1 MSTLRPFRLMFAI
14 VLLTQNIWAS
24 TINTSDSLALVSL
37 YNSTNGENWVKN
49 DNWLTGP
56 VKTWYGLVFDKDSLK
71 ALNLS
76 GNNLTGSLPLDIY
89 NLRTLRYIYISFNE
103 LTGTLSNNIE
113 NLNNLV
119 VLWASYNKLEGSL
132 PSGIGNIDSLKTLYL
147 NNNQFG
153 GSIPTTL
160 GNLSKLENLNLSFN
174 NFTGAVPAG
183 LTGLANL
190 KYIYLNDNKLTGELP
205 ETFGQM
211 VHLKALRIENNFLSG
226 IPNLTLLTHLKNIPG
241 EKNFAINNNYFDFVD
256 LLKNKQMFINEA
268 NYFPQRTFPL
278 TTIKYIQPGDSFYL
292 NLPSM
297 SYIDTSATENG
308 YRYYLDGKMIKD
320 WNSAPD
326 FSVSTAVYSNVG
338 TYVCYVKHDSFPDK
352 TITISNVRVLPPTG
366 YSWISLATVYG
377 GKLTDT
383 IDYSITALKKSTEV
397 YEPVTFSDTLL
408 FKRK

>member
-37 YNSTNGENWVKN
+37 YNSTNGQNWVKN

-71 ALNLS
+71 AINLS
-76 GNNLTGSLPLDIY
+76 GNNLSGTLPIDLY
-89 NLRTLRYIYISFNE
+89 SLRTLKYIYISFNE

-113 NLNNLV
+113 NLHNLV
-119 VLWASYNKLEGSL
+119 VLWASYNKLEGAIPAGL
-132 PSGIGNIDSLKTLYL
+132 GNIDSLKTLYL

-153 GSIPTTL
+153 GSIPATI

-174 NFTGAVPAG
+174 NFSGAVPEG
-183 LTGLANL
+183 LTGLVNL

-211 VHLKALRIENNFLSG
+211 VQLRALRLENNFLTG

-256 LLKNKQMFINEA
+256 LLKNRQMFINEA

-278 TTIKYIQPGDSFYL
+278 SGIKYIKPGDSVYL

-297 SYIDTSATENG
+297 SYIDTSSKENQ
-308 YRYYLDGKMIKD
+308 YSYYLDGKLLRG
-320 WNSAPD
+320 WNSAQD
-326 FSVSTAVYSNVG
+326 MI
-338 TYVCYVKHDSFPDK
+338 YVQQFFQIWAHTFVMLSMIVFP
-352 TITISNVRVLPPTG
+352 TNPLQYPMSGFYLQQGFRG
-366 YSWISLATVYG
+366 YRLQHYLG
-377 GKLTDT
+377 
-383 IDYSITALKKSTEV
+383 EN
-397 YEPVTFSDTLL
+397 
-408 FKRK
+408 